1 MRAFKRIFKYVW
13 PQWPRI
19 VVVVVSAII
28 IGMLL
33 SLSFLTIIPLL
44 KVMMGQ
50 EGLHGWIDRKE
61 CQWRYGLGFYV
72 PETTDFIDSDS
83 RGIAYYLLI
92 TNVQKN
98 GLARAAGLK
107 TGDRIVGV
115 ANCLTTEQIPQIPYP
130 QLLEE
135 MATTDQNEIAVQLR
149 RLIKEQNFE
158 HRILKL
164 NTARNDTDSLKTID
178 RIKWT
183 AKMSLI
189 KRAQRAVSFLPR
201 EQTAENKVKAVI
213 FIILAIGAITI
224 IRCIA
229 KVCQD
234 YLGEKIVHVSINRLR
249 EDIFG
254 HVMDMPLSY
263 FANERPSDSVSRIM
277 RDTSTI
283 GQAIKVMFGKA
294 LREPLNALFM
304 LGFAMLLD
312 WQLTLIFLCGAP
324 PTIMLVATFG
334 RKMKRATRKQLMAGS
349 EMLGKLQEATASL
362 KVIKVY
368 NQQRYERN
376 VFRTIN
382 QKLLK
387 QLLKISRVDAATS
400 PSLEVLGMLA
410 GSAALIV
417 GVHWVTQSPG
427 QPSRLD
433 SPEFFALLLL
443 LGLAADAVRK
453 TSDIWNKIQEANA
466 AAERVFAIADQQV
479 EFEKPDAIELPP
491 LKDKIEFKDI
501 VFTYPGGAGP
511 VLKGVTLTVKAGHN
525 VAIVGPNGSGKTT
538 LANLLPRFYDPDSGQ
553 VLIDGKDIHDAT
565 LKSLRNQIGMV
576 TQNVVTF
583 NDTMAANIAYG
594 KPTAAMEEIT
604 AAAKLAFADEFI
616 APLPNG
622 YDSIIGEQ
630 GAGLSGGQ
638 LQRIVIARAIL
649 KNPAIL
655 IFDEATSQIDADSEA
670 KIHKAIEKII
680 HNRTCFV
687 IAHRFSTVIT
697 ADVIVVMD
705 DGRII
710 AQGRHEQLMA
720 TCPLYRSLYET
731 QLIKE

>member
-1 MRAFKRIFKYVW
+1 
-13 PQWPRI
+13 
-19 VVVVVSAII
+19 
-28 IGMLL
+28 MLL

-50 EGLHGWIDRKE
+50 EGLHGWVDRKTCE
-61 CQWRYGLGFYV
+61 WRYGLEFYI
-72 PETTDFIDSDS
+72 PDTTDFTNSDNQTI
-83 RGIAYYLLI
+83 GYYLLI
-92 TNVQKN
+92 TDVDK
-98 GLARAAGLK
+98 GSLAQAAGLHPS
-107 TGDRIVGV
+107 DRILGAGNLVP
-115 ANCLTTEQIPQIPYP
+115 ADQMPQIPYP
-130 QLLEE
+130 RLLQEL
-135 MATTDQNEIAVQLR
+135 ATTTQNKITVQLR
-149 RLIKEQNFE
+149 RPNKDGGFE
-158 HRILKL
+158 HKMLQL
-164 NTARNDTDSLKTID
+164 NTVQSKTDSAGPKTTAASQS
-178 RIKWT
+178 KWT
-183 AKMSLI
+183 VKMAVI
-189 KRAQRAVSFLPR
+189 ERARWAVSFLPR
-201 EQTAENKVKAVI
+201 EQTSKNKVKAII
-213 FIILAIGAITI
+213 FIMLAMAIVTI

-229 KVCQD
+229 KFFQD
-234 YLGEKIVHVSINRLR
+234 YLAEKIVHIGINNLR

-254 HVMDMPLSY
+254 HVMDMPLAY

-283 GQAIKVMFGKA
+283 GQAIKIMFGKA

-334 RKMKRATRKQLMAGS
+334 KKMKRATKKQLMAGS
-349 EMLGKLQEATASL
+349 EMLAKLQEATASL

-376 VFRTIN
+376 AFRTIN
-382 QKLLK
+382 QKLVK

-400 PSLEVLGMLA
+400 PTLEVLGMLA

-417 GVHWVTQSPG
+417 GVNWVTEG
-427 QPSRLD
+427 RMD
-433 SPEFFALLLL
+433 SPAFFLLLLL
-443 LGLAADAVRK
+443 LGAAAESARK

-491 LKDKIEFKDI
+491 LKDKIEFKNI
-501 VFTYPGGAGP
+501 VFTYPGSAGP
-511 VLKGVTLTVKAGHN
+511 ALKGVNLTVKAGHN

-538 LANLLPRFYDPDSGQ
+538 LANLIPRFYDPDSGRI
-553 VLIDGKDIHDAT
+553 LIDGKDIHDAT

-583 NDTMAANIAYG
+583 NDTIAANIAYG

-616 APLPNG
+616 APLPDG

-630 GAGLSGGQ
+630 GTGLSGGQ

-670 KIHKAIEKII
+670 KIHKAIEEII

-687 IAHRFSTVIT
+687 IAHRFSTIIT
-697 ADVIVVMD
+697 ADIIVVMD

-731 QLIKE
+731 QLIKT

>member
-19 VVVVVSAII
+19 VVVVVGAII

-50 EGLHGWIDRKE
+50 EGLHGWIDRKTCE
-61 CQWRYGLGFYV
+61 WRYGLGFYV
-72 PETTDFIDSDS
+72 PETTDFADSSGMD
-83 RGIAYYLLI
+83 IAYCLLV
-92 TNVQKN
+92 NRVEKES
-98 GLARAAGLK
+98 LAQTAGFQREDKIL
-107 TGDRIVGV
+107 GVG
-115 ANCLTTEQIPQIPYP
+115 NLLTSDQTPQIPYP
-130 QLLEE
+130 RLLEE
-135 MATTDQNEIAVQLR
+135 MAKTSQSEVTVQLK
-149 RLIKEQNFE
+149 RLSKDHILEYKT
-158 HRILKL
+158 LKL
-164 NTARNDTDSLKTID
+164 NTGQNKSDASSSNSSAID
-178 RIKWT
+178 RIEWT
-183 AKMSLI
+183 ARMALVEC
-189 KRAQRAVSFLPR
+189 AQRVVGFLPR
-201 EQTAENKVKAVI
+201 EQTAENRIKAVI
-213 FIILAIGAITI
+213 FIILAMVIVTI

-229 KVCQD
+229 KFSQD
-234 YLGEKIVHVSINRLR
+234 YLAEKIVHIGINNLR

-254 HVMDMPLSY
+254 HVINMPLAF
-263 FANERPSDSVSRIM
+263 FANERPSDSVSRII
-277 RDTSTI
+277 RDTGTI

-304 LGFAMLLD
+304 LTFAMLLD
-312 WQLTLIFLCGAP
+312 WQLTLIFLFGAP
-324 PTIMLVATFG
+324 LTIILVASFG
-334 RKMKRATRKQLMAGS
+334 KKMKRATRKQLIAGS
-349 EMLGKLQEATASL
+349 EMLGKLQETMAGL
-362 KVIKVY
+362 KVVKVY
-368 NQQRYERN
+368 NQQQYESN
-376 VFRTIN
+376 AFRTIN

-387 QLLKISRVDAATS
+387 QLLKISRVDAATM

-417 GVHWVTQSPG
+417 GVHWVTQG
-427 QPSRLD
+427 RIN
-433 SPEFFALLLL
+433 SPEFITLLIL
-443 LGLAADAVRK
+443 LGASAESVRK

-491 LKDKIEFKDI
+491 LKDKIEFKNI
-501 VFTYPGGAGP
+501 VFTYPGSAGP
-511 VLKGVTLTVKAGHN
+511 ALKGVNLTVKAGHN

-538 LANLLPRFYDPDSGQ
+538 LANLLPRFYDPDSGRI
-553 VLIDGKDIHDAT
+553 LIDGKDIHDAT

-583 NDTMAANIAYG
+583 NDTIAANIAYG

-616 APLPNG
+616 APLPDG

-670 KIHKAIEKII
+670 KIHKAIEEII

-687 IAHRFSTVIT
+687 IAHRFSTIIT
-697 ADVIVVMD
+697 ADIIVVMD

-731 QLIKE
+731 QLIKA

>member
-19 VVVVVSAII
+19 VVVVVGAII

-50 EGLHGWIDRKE
+50 EGLHGWIDRKTCE
-61 CQWRYGLGFYV
+61 WRYGLGFYV
-72 PETTDFIDSDS
+72 PETTDFADSSGMD
-83 RGIAYYLLI
+83 IAYCLLV
-92 TNVQKN
+92 NRVEKES
-98 GLARAAGLK
+98 LAQTAGFQREDKIL
-107 TGDRIVGV
+107 GVG
-115 ANCLTTEQIPQIPYP
+115 NLLTSDQTPQIPYP
-130 QLLEE
+130 RLLEE
-135 MATTDQNEIAVQLR
+135 MAKTSQSEVTVQLK
-149 RLIKEQNFE
+149 RLSKDHILEYKT
-158 HRILKL
+158 LKL
-164 NTARNDTDSLKTID
+164 NTGQNKSDASSSNSSAID
-178 RIKWT
+178 RIEWT
-183 AKMSLI
+183 ARMALVEC
-189 KRAQRAVSFLPR
+189 AQRVVGFLPR
-201 EQTAENKVKAVI
+201 EQTAENRIKAVI
-213 FIILAIGAITI
+213 FIILAMVIVTI

-229 KVCQD
+229 KFSQD
-234 YLGEKIVHVSINRLR
+234 YLAEKIVHIGINNLR

-254 HVMDMPLSY
+254 HVINMPLAF
-263 FANERPSDSVSRIM
+263 FANERPSDSVSRII
-277 RDTSTI
+277 RDTGTI

-304 LGFAMLLD
+304 LTFAMLLD
-312 WQLTLIFLCGAP
+312 WQLTLIFLFGAP
-324 PTIMLVATFG
+324 LTIILVASFG
-334 RKMKRATRKQLMAGS
+334 KKMKRATRKQLIAGS
-349 EMLGKLQEATASL
+349 EMLGKLQETMAGL
-362 KVIKVY
+362 KVVKVY
-368 NQQRYERN
+368 NQQQYESN
-376 VFRTIN
+376 AFRTIN

-387 QLLKISRVDAATS
+387 QLLKISRVDAATM

-417 GVHWVTQSPG
+417 GVHWVTQG
-427 QPSRLD
+427 RIN
-433 SPEFFALLLL
+433 SPEFITLLIL
-443 LGLAADAVRK
+443 LGASAESVRK

-491 LKDKIEFKDI
+491 LKDKIEFKNI
-501 VFTYPGGAGP
+501 VFTYPGSAGP
-511 VLKGVTLTVKAGHN
+511 ALKGVNLTVKAGHN

-538 LANLLPRFYDPDSGQ
+538 LANLLPRFYDPDSGRI
-553 VLIDGKDIHDAT
+553 LIDGKDIHDAT

-583 NDTMAANIAYG
+583 NDTIAANIAYG

-616 APLPNG
+616 APLPDG

-670 KIHKAIEKII
+670 KIHKAIEEII

-687 IAHRFSTVIT
+687 IAHRFSTIIT
-697 ADVIVVMD
+697 ADIIVVMD

-731 QLIKE
+731 QLIKT

>member
-50 EGLHGWIDRKE
+50 EGLHGWIDRKG
-61 CQWRYGLGFYV
+61 CQWHYGLEFYV
-72 PETTDFIDSDS
+72 PETTDFADSS
-83 RGIAYYLLI
+83 RDIAYGLLV
-92 TNVQKN
+92 TRVEEKS
-98 GLARAAGLK
+98 LAYAAGVRRD
-107 TGDRIVGV
+107 DRISGVG
-115 ANCLTTEQIPQIPYP
+115 NLLTTDQTPQISYP
-130 QLLEE
+130 RLLEE
-135 MATTDQNEIAVQLR
+135 MATTTKSQVTVQLK
-149 RLIKEQNFE
+149 RLSKDHTLEYKT
-158 HRILKL
+158 LTL
-164 NTARNDTDSLKTID
+164 NTIQPDTSATD

-183 AKMSLI
+183 ARMAI
-189 KRAQRAVSFLPR
+189 IERAQWVVGLLPR
-201 EQTAENKVKAVI
+201 EQTAENKIKAVI
-213 FIILAIGAITI
+213 FIILAMVVVTI
-224 IRCIA
+224 IRCTA
-229 KVCQD
+229 KFSQD
-234 YLGEKIVHVSINRLR
+234 YLAEKIVHVGINRLR
-249 EDIFG
+249 EDIFR
-254 HVMDMPLSY
+254 HVMNMPLAF
-263 FANERPSDSVSRIM
+263 FANERPSDSVSRII
-277 RDTSTI
+277 RDTGVI

-294 LREPLNALFM
+294 LREPLAALFM
-304 LGFAMLLD
+304 LTLAMLLD

-324 PTIMLVATFG
+324 VTIILVASFG
-334 RKMKRATRKQLMAGS
+334 KKMKRATKKQLMAGS
-349 EMLGKLQEATASL
+349 EMLAKLQETMAGL
-362 KVIKVY
+362 KVVKVY
-368 NQQRYERN
+368 NQQQYESN
-376 VFRTIN
+376 AFRAIN
-382 QKLLK
+382 QRLLK
-387 QLLKISRVDAATS
+387 QLLKISRVDAATM
-400 PSLEVLGMLA
+400 PSLEVLGMIA

-417 GVHWVTQSPG
+417 GVHWVQG
-427 QPSRLD
+427 RMD
-433 SPEFFALLLL
+433 SPEFITLLFL
-443 LGLAADAVRK
+443 LGASAESVRK
-453 TSDIWNKIQEANA
+453 TSDIWNKIQEADA
-466 AAERVFAIADQQV
+466 AAERVFAIADRKL

-491 LKDKIEFKDI
+491 LKNKIEFRD
-501 VFTYPGGAGP
+501 VFFTYPGGSTP
-511 VLKGVTLTVKAGHN
+511 VLKGINLTVQAGHN
-525 VAIVGPNGSGKTT
+525 VALVGPNGSGKTT

-583 NDTMAANIAYG
+583 NDTIAANIAYG

-616 APLPNG
+616 APLPDG

-687 IAHRFSTVIT
+687 IAHRFSTIIT
-697 ADVIVVMD
+697 ADIIVVMD

-731 QLIKE
+731 QLIKT